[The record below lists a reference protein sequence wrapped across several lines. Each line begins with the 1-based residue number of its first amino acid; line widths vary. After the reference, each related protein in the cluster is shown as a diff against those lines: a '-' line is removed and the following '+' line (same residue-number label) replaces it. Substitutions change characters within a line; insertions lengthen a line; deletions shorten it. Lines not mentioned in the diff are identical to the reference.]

1 MSQSIVVFLI
11 RAKQATYAGKGS
23 ETTASRTNSHDLIY
37 QDGDLTYY
45 DTYLGSDRFMGE
57 EALWIKDKSYWGMN
71 YAGRALS
78 EEFTT
83 DFLRE
88 ALRIIPPESPFRGPA
103 RYSKGDHV
111 YTCSVEGT
119 FDWFRGKETVS
130 FKGKEVYECYFHGG
144 LIE

>member
-1 MSQSIVVFLI
+1 MSRSVVDFLI
-11 RAKQATYAGKGS
+11 QAKRATYAGRGS
-23 ETTASRTNSHDLIY
+23 EMTPSRTDSHDLTY
-37 QDGDLTYY
+37 TDGEYTYY
-45 DTYLGSDRFMGE
+45 DTYLGGDRFMGE
-57 EALWIKDKSYWGMN
+57 EAVWIKDKPYWGMN
-71 YAGRALS
+71 YAGRAFS

-88 ALRIIPPESPFRGPA
+88 ALKIVPQDSPYRGPA

-119 FDWFRGKETVS
+119 FEWFRGKETVA
-130 FKGKEVYECYFHGG
+130 FRGKEVYECYFHGG